1 MVHAFDLFQSIRDAT
16 HILFQQSIN
25 ANHRPIPPTSNPGGL
40 LTVTRLTS
48 GTEITDASSY
58 DGAGGLTVGGF
69 DLALCTY
76 ILLELPCAAA
86 LLSVAVIT

>member
-1 MVHAFDLFQSIRDAT
+1 MVHAIDLFQSIRDAT

-25 ANHRPIPPTSNPGGL
+25 ANHRPIPPTSKPGGL
-40 LTVTRLTS
+40 LTVTRPTFET
-48 GTEITDASSY
+48 GITDASSY
-58 DGAGGLTVGGF
+58 DGEGGLAVGEF

-76 ILLELPCAAA
+76 ILLELPYAAA